1 MESSTILFFSA
12 CFMVLFLVVG
22 IIAGWFINDIVYNF
36 YNKNNSLQ
44 LHPEMYDDE
53 GIVINEEL
61 LSVRFIDEEEEEE
74 EDDYYWH
81 ESGYD

>member
-1 MESSTILFFSA
+1 MESTILFFSG
-12 CFMVLFLVVG
+12 CFMILFLIVG

-36 YNKNNSLQ
+36 FNKNSSLK

-61 LSVRFIDEEEEEE
+61 LAVKFIDEEEEEE
-74 EDDYYWH
+74 EDDYY
-81 ESGYD
+81 

>member
-1 MESSTILFFSA
+1 MESNTVLFFSA

-22 IIAGWFINDIVYNF
+22 VIAGWFINDIVYNF
-36 YNKNNSLQ
+36 YNQNNSSQ
-44 LHPEMYDDE
+44 LHPEMYDDD

-74 EDDYYWH
+74 DDYY
-81 ESGYD
+81 

>member
-12 CFMVLFLVVG
+12 CFMILFLMVG
-22 IIAGWFINDIVYNF
+22 VIAGWFINDIVYNF
-36 YNKNNSLQ
+36 YNKNNTPQ
-44 LHPEMYDDE
+44 LHPEMYDDD

-74 EDDYYWH
+74 EEDDYH
-81 ESGYD
+81 